1 MTVKNAL
8 CKKDFSKKIFFWKFF
23 KLFFKKLLTNQF
35 FFDIICWSSRN
46 DQILGCRQAV
56 RHQTLTLTFP
66 GFESLHPSQE
76 KSRLRKQSAFFSYI
90 RLRRVVCTSCV
101 ILPSAVIC
109 ATRVRSYKA
118 NIISLRNEVEQYH
131 YELCE

>member
-90 RLRRVVCTSCV
+90 RLRRVLLLRSDIRLT
-101 ILPSAVIC
+101 PSDIRFASFRGEYNITVS
-109 ATRVRSYKA
+109 VA
-118 NIISLRNEVEQYH
+118 NNITFA
-131 YELCE
+131 